1 MKIQFSKRT
10 HFGRWLF
17 YFKIQKKYIS
27 IYIFCVMIE
36 SKKGGLTLFLNTTK
50 LVGDV
55 SVGVCFALPCNG
67 CAFNRLCGN
76 SECSSNCFPAGTEE
90 AALGIALAQAVRQ
103 VLCGDPVAV
112 AKSKVAQVAC
122 VAHNGM
128 LGINW
133 KVKGTGSA
141 IRKSIGLVLKTLE
154 PAKMFPAYSRCIK
167 QLGGSVNKDAFT
179 YVADAAA
186 RAIKSNL
193 VIGVVGNASKNLD
206 KSALDGMLDILA
218 KKHNTA
224 VPSGSKSKPSDH
236 TACDHAAITE
246 IKVTGWASAVFAD
259 FVRNKV
265 KGLTPMICEKG
276 LLINV
281 KPAQWD
287 TLAAK
292 LKKAVKDYAAAK
304 YAKIGENL
312 PAVFGY
318 VTLASGQLCASDVKS
333 AISNK
338 LSTSSIES
346 ALTGHL

>member
-1 MKIQFSKRT
+1 
-10 HFGRWLF
+10 
-17 YFKIQKKYIS
+17 
-27 IYIFCVMIE
+27 MIE
-36 SKKGGLTLFLNTTK
+36 SKKGGLTLFLKTTK

-55 SVGVCFALPCNG
+55 AVGVCFSLACNG

-76 SECSSNCFPAGTEE
+76 SECSSNCFPVGTEE
-90 AALGIALAQAVRQ
+90 AALGISLAQAVRQ
-103 VLCGDPVAV
+103 VLCGDPAAV
-112 AKSKVAQVAC
+112 AKSKVASVEC

-167 QLGGSVNKDAFT
+167 QLGGSVNKEAFM

-186 RAIKSNL
+186 RAIKSGL
-193 VIGVVGNASKNLD
+193 TVGVVGNASKNID
-206 KSALDGMLDILA
+206 KDALDSMLEILS

-224 VPSGSKSKPSDH
+224 LPNGTKSKPSDH
-236 TACDHAAITE
+236 TACEHTSMTE
-246 IKVTGWASAVFAD
+246 IKISGWTSAVFAD

-265 KGLTPMICEKG
+265 KGLNPMVCDKY
-276 LLINV
+276 LLLNI
-281 KPAQWD
+281 KSSQWS

-292 LKKAVKDYAAAK
+292 LKKAVKDYAATK
-304 YAKIGENL
+304 YGKVGDNL

-318 VTLASGQLCASDVKS
+318 LSLASGQLCAYDVKS

-346 ALTGHL
+346 ALTSNL